1 MYEKPDAKTAAT
13 SPHDV
18 QRRAQPAAEG
28 VQRAEQGGQSPAPV
42 ASKGIA
48 TVRQALIAHFRDAF
62 VPSSAFQE
70 TFGGKSWGDVE
81 GEVLADVERFGL
93 DPSGEIF
100 RDPDGT
106 TTYSGRVW
114 SLYTEVTVAPGAE
127 PSVYVELD

>member
-1 MYEKPDAKTAAT
+1 MYEKPTEKSAAKASMA
-13 SPHDV
+13 P
-18 QRRAQPAAEG
+18 QLRPERGAES
-28 VQRAEQGGQSPAPV
+28 VQRAEASAETSAPV

-70 TFGGKSWGDVE
+70 TFGGKSWADIE
-81 GEVLADVERFGL
+81 GEVLSDVAGFGL
-93 DPSGEIF
+93 DPSAEIY

-106 TTYSGRVW
+106 TTYTGRIW